1 LDLKSKNQQL
11 TFSKFFNCRLL
22 ELRRRFEAPI
32 EKNRWDFPLFRVFSK
47 PATLLSKD
55 DNASGSQESQATTI
69 GDKETLNGNILLT
82 EKLNTLTG
90 TSTAM
95 NGGDSLTP
103 PLTST
108 RGQIDINCLA
118 IDGTARMEYRVDDT
132 FEKPVNVKTSSWRPK
147 VRTTDSSVVSR
158 TFTTL
163 EKESNPA
170 KLVDVAPK
178 DSSLSASSALT
189 ISGSVPTVVPDDNE
203 DSLDIIMSRVYL
215 HLTNVSQLAAPNSST
230 ISVPR
235 VHADLLHELDRT
247 SQNITQRIVTHQ
259 TDSVEGLSSSSST
272 FIFLF
277 LHVIQ
282 I

>member
-1 LDLKSKNQQL
+1 M
-11 TFSKFFNCRLL
+11 
-22 ELRRRFEAPI
+22 RRRFEAPI

-47 PATLLSKD
+47 PAALISTN
-55 DNASGSQESQATTI
+55 DNTSASQESQATTI
-69 GDKETLNGNILLT
+69 GDKETLNGNILT
-82 EKLNTLTG
+82 PGKLSTLTG
-90 TSTAM
+90 ISTAI
-95 NGGDSLTP
+95 NAGDSSTP

-118 IDGTARMEYRVDDT
+118 IDGTARREHRVDDSI
-132 FEKPVNVKTSSWRPK
+132 EKTVHVKTSSWRPK

-170 KLVDVAPK
+170 KVVDVAPK
-178 DSSLSASSALT
+178 DRSSSASSALT
-189 ISGSVPTVVPDDNE
+189 ISGSVPTLRPDDNE
-203 DSLDIIMSRVYL
+203 DSLDVTMSRVYL
-215 HLTNVSQLAAPNSST
+215 HLINVSQLAAPNSST

-259 TDSVEGLSSSSST
+259 TDNVQGSSSSFFIYI
-272 FIFLF
+272 FIFTSYTNLTPQHQQ
-277 LHVIQ
+277 LL
-282 I
+282 